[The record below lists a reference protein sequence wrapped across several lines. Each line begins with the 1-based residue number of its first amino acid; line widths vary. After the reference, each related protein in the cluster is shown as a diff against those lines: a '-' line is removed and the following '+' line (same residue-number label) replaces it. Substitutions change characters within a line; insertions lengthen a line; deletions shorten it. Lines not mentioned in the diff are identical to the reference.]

1 LRKDVFP
8 SRLSTTGLLVPGKI
22 IQFPG
27 TGMVR
32 RRHKRKQPK
41 RITGN
46 SPARQVATDTL
57 SGQAEAA
64 LAAGHFKQAVA
75 AFKELIKRGRLPEWV
90 DGLDKAYAARAT
102 ELAGKNMF
110 REAAVIWEQRADTCG
125 TPLVASDYIAWLL
138 FTGREERA
146 ARLFGAHAKQLET
159 TNQAT
164 VREQLAALA
173 LAGHGDVLTWLPSDD
188 PVVQNH
194 AAATEA
200 LRAYCSD
207 DGPALAAALKQI
219 PFRSPYRRFG
229 QILKALDILE
239 KEPEDAAQHLTRI
252 PDTSAFAGLA
262 HATRSAL
269 LPTRE
274 ASERLQELESNGR
287 MMVTELRGWSRDQ
300 LGFFHDADRIGDAA
314 NAKTLLDLLIRHR
327 SLFSADFARQTG
339 FKLLIHY
346 PQGQRAFSRTFGEL
360 SSFDATRL
368 IALKAEWNHDLAA
381 ADKAWR
387 KAFEKLREDSQREKN
402 RLRAA
407 LILRHLADL
416 HAKFE
421 PGAKFATKTLQD
433 LEKSLR
439 LDPQDRKTW
448 IRLIAGYRERG
459 DLKAARACLEDALI
473 RFPEDPEVLLAAV
486 ETAIAGNAFK
496 KAARFARSLLAL
508 DPINPKVKAI
518 LLESHLAHARK
529 QVIGSKMELAYQE
542 LDAAASWVRS
552 ETDRGKLSLV
562 RGIIE
567 LSDQG
572 QEQARQHLQEGV
584 SQMGDGLAG
593 RLHLLLEAERLKR
606 PSEAMLKQ
614 SGLRGTAELATQEEI
629 LKLVQAVNSLQ
640 GEDAKRAVRA
650 LEILTEPL
658 KRGVGHAYKQAEM
671 ELICEVLHRTR
682 QFKLLQAY
690 AKQALK
696 RWRNL
701 PVFVYHALYARG
713 SGDHFVLSDSDIDRL
728 HRAIDQAQEAGD
740 VRTAHR
746 IIEWLE
752 PPFPISRGPIGPLGP
767 EPRPGDLE
775 SVLDELGVD
784 TFLDMLD
791 AFGGPAELELLREL
805 LTEEQLRKF
814 IEILARGEDPAPF
827 LDRVIGDFGPFVP
840 PIGRA
845 QPKKHKRRTKR
856 KPKTP
861 PPEQGDL
868 F

>member
-1 LRKDVFP
+1 
-8 SRLSTTGLLVPGKI
+8 VPGKI
-22 IQFPG
+22 LQIPRS
-27 TGMVR
+27 GMVR
-32 RRHKRKQPK
+32 KRQKRKQGK
-41 RITGN
+41 RITGT
-46 SPARQVATDTL
+46 SPSRQVATDTL
-57 SGQAEAA
+57 SDRANAA

-75 AFKELIKRGRLPEWV
+75 AFKELIKRERRSEWV
-90 DGLDKAYAARAT
+90 DGLDKAYAARAA
-102 ELAGKNMF
+102 ELAEKNMF
-110 REAAVIWEQRADTCG
+110 REAAVIWEQRAETCG
-125 TPLVASDYIAWLL
+125 APLVASDYIAWLL
-138 FTGREERA
+138 ITGREERA
-146 ARLFGAHAKQLET
+146 ARLFSAHAMQLET
-159 TNQAT
+159 ANQT
-164 VREQLAALA
+164 IVREQLAALV
-173 LAGHGDVLTWLPSDD
+173 LAGHADVLTWLPSDD

-194 AAATEA
+194 AAATQA
-200 LRAYCSD
+200 LHAYCSD

-219 PFRSPYRRFG
+219 PFRSPYRSFG

-239 KEPEDAAQHLTRI
+239 KEPEAAAQHLTRI
-252 PDTSAFAGLA
+252 PDTSAFAELA
-262 HATRSAL
+262 HAARSAL
-269 LPTRE
+269 LPARE
-274 ASERLQELESNGR
+274 VSEKWQNLESNSR
-287 MMVTELRGWSRDQ
+287 MTVAELKGWSRDQ
-300 LGFFHDADRIGDAA
+300 LGFFHDAGRKGDTA
-314 NAKTLLDLLIRHR
+314 NAKALLDLLIRYR
-327 SLFSADFARQTG
+327 ALFSADFTRQAG

-346 PQGQRAFSRTFGEL
+346 PQGQRAFSKTFGEVT
-360 SSFDATRL
+360 SFDATRL
-368 IALKAEWNHDLAA
+368 IALKAEWDHDLVG

-387 KAFEKLREDSQREKN
+387 EAFEKLREDSQREKN

-421 PGAKFATKTLQD
+421 PGAKFAAETLQD
-433 LEKSLR
+433 LEKSLT

-448 IRLIAGYRERG
+448 IRLITGYRERG
-459 DLKAARACLEDALI
+459 DLKAARACLEDTLTH
-473 RFPEDPEVLLAAV
+473 FPEDPEVLLAAV

-496 KAARFARSLLAL
+496 KAARFAKSLLAL
-508 DPINPKVKAI
+508 DPINPKVKAM

-529 QVIGSKMELAYQE
+529 QVIGGKFELAYQE

-552 ETDRGKLSLV
+552 ETDRGKLSLM
-562 RGIIE
+562 RGMIE
-567 LSDQG
+567 LSDHD

-584 SQMGDGLAG
+584 AQMGDGLAG
-593 RLHLLLEAERLKR
+593 KLHLLLEAERLKR
-606 PSEAMLKQ
+606 PPETMLKQ
-614 SGLRGTAELATQEEI
+614 SGLPKTTELATQEEI
-629 LKLVQAVNSLQ
+629 LKLMQAVNSLQ
-640 GEDAKRAVRA
+640 GEDATRAVRA
-650 LEILTEPL
+650 LEILAEPL

-728 HRAIDQAQEAGD
+728 HRAIDHAREAGD

-752 PPFPISRGPIGPLGP
+752 PPFPISGGPIGPLGP

-775 SVLDELGVD
+775 SVLDEVGVD

-791 AFGGPAELELLREL
+791 AFGGPAEIELLREL
-805 LTEEQLRKF
+805 LTDEQLRKF
-814 IEILARGEDPAPF
+814 IEMLARGEDPAPF
-827 LDRVIGDFGPFVP
+827 LDRVFGDFGPFVP
-840 PIGRA
+840 PIGRPR
-845 QPKKHKRRTKR
+845 PKPKRRTKR

>member
-1 LRKDVFP
+1 
-8 SRLSTTGLLVPGKI
+8 VPGKI
-22 IQFPG
+22 LQFPKS
-27 TGMVR
+27 GMVR
-32 RRHKRKQPK
+32 KRQKRKQRK
-41 RITGN
+41 RITGI
-46 SPARQVATDTL
+46 SPSRQVATDTL
-57 SGQAEAA
+57 SDQANAA

-75 AFKELIKRGRLPEWV
+75 AFKELIKRERRSEWV
-90 DGLDKAYAARAT
+90 DGLDKAYAARAA
-102 ELAGKNMF
+102 ELAEKNMF

-125 TPLVASDYIAWLL
+125 TPLVVSDYIAWLL

-146 ARLFGAHAKQLET
+146 AHLFSEHAKQLET
-159 TNQAT
+159 ASQTT
-164 VREQLAALA
+164 VREQLAALV
-173 LAGHGDVLTWLPSDD
+173 LAGHDDVLTWLPSDD

-194 AAATEA
+194 AAATAA
-200 LRAYCSD
+200 LRAYCAD
-207 DGPALAAALKQI
+207 DGPALTAALKQI

-229 QILKALDILE
+229 EILKALDLLG

-262 HATRSAL
+262 HAARSAL
-269 LPTRE
+269 LPARE
-274 ASERLQELESNGR
+274 ATEQLQELESNGR
-287 MMVTELRGWSRDQ
+287 TMVAELRGWSRDQ
-300 LGFFHDADRIGDAA
+300 LGFFHDAGRKADTA
-314 NAKTLLDLLIRHR
+314 NAKALLDLLIRHR
-327 SLFSADFARQTG
+327 SLFSADFARQAG

-346 PQGQRAFSRTFGEL
+346 PQGQRAFSKTFGGL
-360 SSFDATRL
+360 SSFDTTRL
-368 IALKAEWNHDLAA
+368 VALKAEWDRDLLD
-381 ADKAWR
+381 ADRVWR
-387 KAFEKLREDSQREKN
+387 KAFEELRNDSPSEID

-407 LILRHLADL
+407 LILRHVADL

-421 PGAKFATKTLQD
+421 PGAKFAAETLQD
-433 LEKSLR
+433 LKESLT

-448 IRLIAGYRERG
+448 IRLITGYRERG
-459 DLKAARACLEDALI
+459 DLKAARACLEDTLT

-496 KAARFARSLLAL
+496 KAARFAKSLLAL

-529 QVIGSKMELAYQE
+529 QVIGGKLELAYQE
-542 LDAAASWVRS
+542 LDAAAAWVRS
-552 ETDRGKLSLV
+552 QTDRGKLSLL
-562 RGIIE
+562 RGMIE
-567 LSDQG
+567 LCGPDQ
-572 QEQARQHLQEGV
+572 ERARQRLQEGV

-606 PSEAMLKQ
+606 PPEAMLKQ
-614 SGLRGTAELATQEEI
+614 SGLPVTAELATREEI

-640 GEDAKRAVRA
+640 GEDTTRAVQA
-650 LEILTEPL
+650 LENLAEPL
-658 KRGVGHAYKQAEM
+658 KRGVGHVYKQAEM

-713 SGDHFVLSDSDIDRL
+713 KGNHFILSDNEIDRL
-728 HRAIDQAQEAGD
+728 NRAIDEAREAGD

-746 IIEWLE
+746 IVEWLE

-767 EPRPGDLE
+767 EPRPGDLD
-775 SVLDELGVD
+775 SVLDDVGVD
-784 TFLDMLD
+784 IFLDMLD
-791 AFGGPAELELLREL
+791 AFGGSAELELLREL

-814 IEILARGEDPAPF
+814 IEILARGGDPAPF
-827 LDRVIGDFGPFVP
+827 LDQVIGDFGPFVP

-845 QPKKHKRRTKR
+845 RPKHKRRTKR

-861 PPEQGDL
+861 PPKQGDL

>member
-1 LRKDVFP
+1 
-8 SRLSTTGLLVPGKI
+8 VPGKVL
-22 IQFPG
+22 QFPRS
-27 TGMVR
+27 GMVR
-32 RRHKRKQPK
+32 KRQKRKQRK
-41 RITGN
+41 RITGI
-46 SPARQVATDTL
+46 SPSRQVTTDTL
-57 SGQAEAA
+57 SDQANTA

-75 AFKELIKRGRLPEWV
+75 AFKELIKRERRSEWV

-102 ELAGKNMF
+102 ELAEKNMF
-110 REAAVIWEQRADTCG
+110 REAAVIWEQRADACG
-125 TPLVASDYIAWLL
+125 TPLATSDYIAWLL

-146 ARLFGAHAKQLET
+146 ARLFSAHAKQLET
-159 TNQAT
+159 ANQAK

-207 DGPALAAALKQI
+207 DGSALAVALKQI

-239 KEPEDAAQHLTRI
+239 KEPKDAVQHLTRI
-252 PDTSAFAGLA
+252 PDNSAFAGLA
-262 HATRSAL
+262 RAARSAL

-274 ASERLQELESNGR
+274 ASEQLQELESNGR
-287 MMVTELRGWSRDQ
+287 TMVAELRGWSRDQ
-300 LGFFHDADRIGDAA
+300 LGFFHDAGRKRDSI
-314 NAKTLLDLLIRHR
+314 NAKALLDLLIRHH

-346 PQGQRAFSRTFGEL
+346 PQGQRAFNRTFGEL
-360 SSFDATRL
+360 SSFEATRL
-368 IALKAEWNHDLAA
+368 IALKAEWTRDLVG

-387 KAFEKLREDSQREKN
+387 KAFEKLREDSQREEN

-416 HAKFE
+416 HAKYE
-421 PGAKFATKTLQD
+421 PGAKFAAETLQD
-433 LEKSLR
+433 LEKSLT
-439 LDPQDRKTW
+439 LDPQDRETW
-448 IRLIAGYRERG
+448 IRLITGYRERG
-459 DLKAARACLEDALI
+459 DLKTARACLEDALT

-529 QVIGSKMELAYQE
+529 QVIGGKLELAYQE
-542 LDAAASWVRS
+542 LDAAASWIRV
-552 ETDRGKLSLV
+552 ETDRGKLSLM
-562 RGIIE
+562 RGMIE
-567 LSDQG
+567 LSDQD

-606 PSEAMLKQ
+606 PSGAILKQ
-614 SGLRGTAELATQEEI
+614 SGLPATTELATQEEI

-650 LEILTEPL
+650 LEILAEPL

-696 RWRNL
+696 HWRNL
-701 PVFVYHALYARG
+701 PVFVYHALFARG
-713 SGDHFVLSDSDIDRL
+713 RGDHFVLSDSDIDRL

-775 SVLDELGVD
+775 SVLDEVGVD

-791 AFGGPAELELLREL
+791 AFGGPEELELLREL

-814 IEILARGEDPAPF
+814 IEILARGEDPTPF
-827 LDRVIGDFGPFVP
+827 LDRVFGDFSPFFP

-845 QPKKHKRRTKR
+845 RPKHKRRTKR